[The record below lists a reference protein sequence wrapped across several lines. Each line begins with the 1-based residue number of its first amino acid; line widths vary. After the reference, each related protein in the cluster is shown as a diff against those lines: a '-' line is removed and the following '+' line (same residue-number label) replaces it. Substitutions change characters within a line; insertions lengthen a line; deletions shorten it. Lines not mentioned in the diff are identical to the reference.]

1 MDAVEGGVQEGV
13 VEERQRGGDL
23 PEENG
28 CDPWTAGESDPT
40 GNPRDFYRAKLA
52 ALTPT
57 MCNTKTLNYGC
68 PVHSHGWCVRP
79 YKQFCPALRF

>member
-1 MDAVEGGVQEGV
+1 M

-40 GNPRDFYRAKLA
+40 GNPRDPSLV
-52 ALTPT
+52 P
-57 MCNTKTLNYGC
+57 N
-68 PVHSHGWCVRP
+68 RP
-79 YKQFCPALRF
+79 GQPFRRGSLEQNGYSERK